1 MKTIQT
7 IKITIICFM
16 LFLLIMLKNFLLQEN
31 AIVLLHLEALK
42 EELVF
47 HDLSY
52 VLKHEQDIFF
62 LFSIQNIKT
71 NYYIINLKFFP
82 VIFLWWK
89 ICSFLFISIY
99 KKVQFLIFFQD
110 FFLFLHDLMRLLQSI
125 ESIFFIDRISCC
137 FCFLFNQ

>member
-71 NYYIINLKFFP
+71 SYYIINLKFFP
-82 VIFLWWK
+82 DIFL
-89 ICSFLFISIY
+89 
-99 KKVQFLIFFQD
+99 
-110 FFLFLHDLMRLLQSI
+110 
-125 ESIFFIDRISCC
+125 
-137 FCFLFNQ
+137 